1 MLKTEKTGRMQ
12 NEIVTILLENV
23 GEAPEINS
31 PLAEMFEDVSVFDP
45 SGQEKVGE
53 AQVRREE
60 RRDVF
65 PVVFL
70 SKKNTKNQ
78 KAPSAENLSSCESDE
93 RRARKSG
100 VPSNYLVIQGEKW
113 FGRGASVAAI
123 SPLPADKGQDSDFLQ
138 DPLGK
143 STAIPQWRRLR
154 GEIMRCDGLK

>member
-1 MLKTEKTGRMQ
+1 ML
-12 NEIVTILLENV
+12 
-23 GEAPEINS
+23 
-31 PLAEMFEDVSVFDP
+31 EDVSVFDP
-45 SGQEKVGE
+45 SGREKVGE

-65 PVVFL
+65 PVFFL
-70 SKKNTKNQ
+70 CKKNTKNK
-78 KAPSAENLSSCESDE
+78 KAPTAENLYSCESEE